1 MAKTS
6 EKRFDGHYK
15 ISTTGTDSNVSI
27 TTHTLTVTGNL
38 VTTGSTT
45 SVETTNSTISDNTI
59 VLNNGETGA
68 GITASGNKSGIEI
81 ERGSANNVSIVYD
94 DAEDEFRFLEG
105 TGLTVVSGATPTE
118 ASHLATKDYV
128 DSQLSGG
135 GVVTDK
141 IQEGDSKL
149 EVFDTGSNIYFE
161 ARLNNTP
168 VMLIE
173 QGPKV
178 TIGNVEYTQNGIGN
192 INTNSNLTIS
202 TQGTGEVVS
211 DSVVRL
217 VQQSSDPSATAG
229 SSKIYSKTV
238 GGGGTGVFV
247 QTPSGTSDEMVS
259 KSKAIVYGLIF

>member
-45 SVETTNSTISDNTI
+45 SVETTNSTISDNVI
-59 VLNNGETGA
+59 VLNQGESGA
-68 GITASGNKSGIEI
+68 GITATTSGIEI
-81 ERGSANNVSIVYD
+81 DRGSATNVSLVYD
-94 DAEDEFRFLEG
+94 DNEDEFRFLEG
-105 TGLTVVSGATPTE
+105 TSLTVVSGATPTE
-118 ASHLATKDYV
+118 STHLATKDYV

-149 EVFDTGSNIYFE
+149 EVFDTGSDIYFE

-168 VMLIE
+168 VMLI
-173 QGPKV
+173 QPGPKLTV
-178 TIGNVEYTQNGIGN
+178 GN
-192 INTNSNLTIS
+192 IEYSQDGIENISTNSNLTIS

-211 DSVVRL
+211 NAVVRL
-217 VQQSSDPSATAG
+217 EHQSSDPSATAG

-259 KSKAIVYGLIF
+259 KSKAIVFGLIF